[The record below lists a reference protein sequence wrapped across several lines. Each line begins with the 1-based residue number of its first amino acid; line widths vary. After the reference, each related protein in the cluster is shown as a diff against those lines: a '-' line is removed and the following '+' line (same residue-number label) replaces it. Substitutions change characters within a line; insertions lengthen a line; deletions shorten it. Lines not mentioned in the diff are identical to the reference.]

1 MQYRIRSQAEGGWES
16 KYSLR
21 KLFKFSINT
30 ILCFSDLPLKLGI
43 YSGMFVGFLG
53 LIVMVDTIYEWAVHG
68 TPNGYATIVVLLCF
82 MFAMLFVVVGIIGEY
97 IAILFTELKDRPIYI
112 VKDTENI
119 PSGSGCGP
127 LENIDRAKR
136 DET

>member
-1 MQYRIRSQAEGGWES
+1 M
-16 KYSLR
+16 
-21 KLFKFSINT
+21 
-30 ILCFSDLPLKLGI
+30 
-43 YSGMFVGFLG
+43 
-53 LIVMVDTIYEWAVHG
+53 HG
-68 TPNGYATIVVLLCF
+68 TPNGYVTIVVFSVYVRHAVLSLL
-82 MFAMLFVVVGIIGEY
+82 GIIEEY

>member
-1 MQYRIRSQAEGGWES
+1 MYRIGFNRCNIEYEARPRVAVKS

-30 ILCFSDLPLKLGI
+30 ILCFRICRSWGI

-68 TPNGYATIVVLLCF
+68 TPNGYATIVVLLFYVRHAVCRC
-82 MFAMLFVVVGIIGEY
+82 GIIGN
-97 IAILFTELKDRPIYI
+97 ILQSCLRNRKTGRFILSKIRKTFLQAAAAGR
-112 VKDTENI
+112 
-119 PSGSGCGP
+119 
-127 LENIDRAKR
+127 
-136 DET
+136 